1 MKRVLDFFLKENF
14 FYFPKYEKKNLVFY
28 VLIVLAFIRPIG
40 FILHSPKTDGIGA
53 ATCIS
58 PLPTVFSKPGGIEA
72 FTSRFYIVYPV
83 GQSQHDTV
91 LITSALFNRIEGPH
105 NFRNA
110 VSLSFGYFALLPGAT
125 SKSILHYLFFKKKI
139 LQDMGIP
146 LSQQYTLI
154 NRNSNGDEKKEWS
167 IKIVL
172 NEN

>member
-1 MKRVLDFFLKENF
+1 MKKVADLFKDGKF

-28 VLIVLAFIRPIG
+28 VLIVLAFIRPLG
-40 FILHSPKTDGIGA
+40 FIFHSPEIDGIGA

-72 FTSRFYIVYPV
+72 FTSRFFIVYSVAP
-83 GQSQHDTV
+83 SQNDTV

-125 SKSILHYLFFKKKI
+125 SKSILHYLFFEKKI
-139 LQDMGIP
+139 LQNMGIP